1 MPHFEGKNDE
11 KPPFPPRVRQK
22 RKIFMRYDKLTTK
35 FQSALQT
42 AQSQALAADNAYL
55 EATHVLKALL
65 DDTESGMGALLVNA
79 GGNLSSIKQG
89 VQAALNSLPK
99 VSGQGG
105 EMSLT

>member
-1 MPHFEGKNDE
+1 
-11 KPPFPPRVRQK
+11 
-22 RKIFMRYDKLTTK
+22 MRYDKLTTK

-42 AQSQALAADNAYL
+42 AQSQALAVDNAYL

-89 VQAALNSLPK
+89 VQAAFSIW
-99 VSGQGG
+99 
-105 EMSLT
+105 